1 MNLLWSLLYNCL
13 SIPVAAGA
21 FFPLIH
27 TRLPPTVAALAM
39 ALSSVSV
46 VFSSLALRLYRPPE
60 ITPASS
66 TPPRFGRQQRQS
78 RLRAR
83 PRIFGGNSP
92 QYSLIESQTERT
104 EETERASNLSSM
116 GVEPKNDPDDDA
128 NLSSLEQGELA

>member
-46 VFSSLALRLYRPPE
+46 VFSSLALRLYRPPD
-60 ITPASS
+60 ITPTPS
-66 TPPRFGRQQRQS
+66 TPGGGRRERQP

-83 PRIFGGNSP
+83 PLIFNGDSAR
-92 QYSLIESQTERT
+92 YSLVESQTEVTDDT
-104 EETERASNLSSM
+104 EPASNVSNMAL
-116 GVEPKNDPDDDA
+116 EPNSDSDEDT
-128 NLSSLEQGELA
+128 NLSSLEQGELV